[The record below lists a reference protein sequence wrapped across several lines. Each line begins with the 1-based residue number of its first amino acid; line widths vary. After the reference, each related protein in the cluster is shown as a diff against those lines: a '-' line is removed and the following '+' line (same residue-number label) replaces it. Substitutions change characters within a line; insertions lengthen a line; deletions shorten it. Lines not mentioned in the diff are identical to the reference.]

1 MVEFPS
7 SSPKGK
13 TGGFLAYPNA
23 SAKYP
28 GVIVIQEIWGLVEN
42 IRDITKRLAKEGY
55 VALAVDLYDGKT
67 VNTLEEGRDIREK
80 PSEDAMLKD
89 INAAF

>member
-1 MVEFPS
+1 MEITSRMVEFPS

-42 IRDITKRLAKEGY
+42 IRDIKE
-55 VALAVDLYDGKT
+55 T
-67 VNTLEEGRDIREK
+67 REGGLRG
-80 PSEDAMLKD
+80 PSRGPLRW
-89 INAAF
+89 